1 MSNIKTKFLNR
12 MFRKIGDLVWD
23 LSSGKLGIRSPQ
35 GIFTLDTSGDAPQVV
50 VNPFDAFGFD
60 IPAFALATKI
70 EDIQVGDIVVGD
82 TKILGFV
89 VDKTAA
95 SLTLLDQSGMKKNY
109 TPPKVAVLDVGSNVL
124 VVKNLFNLVGGEG
137 LAGLQGN
144 LMPLL
149 MLGGDLDL
157 DGILPFL
164 LFSQTSGT
172 GQAGVANLLPLLM
185 LSKTGVGGG
194 DIDPMMLMA
203 MSGGLG
209 GSAGGMNPMM
219 LAMLLGRDGEGRKT
233 TIDLP
238 LRAATPP
245 LTRV

>member
-1 MSNIKTKFLNR
+1 MSNLKSKFINR

-23 LSSGKLGIRSPQ
+23 LSSGKLGIRSAQ

-60 IPAFALATKI
+60 IPAYALATKI

-95 SLTLLDQSGMKKNY
+95 SLTLLDQGGMKKNY

-164 LFSQTSGT
+164 LFSQTSGNS
-172 GQAGVANLLPLLM
+172 QAGLGALLPLLLM
-185 LSKTGVGGG
+185 KQGGLGG
-194 DIDPMMLMA
+194 DLDPMLLMA
-203 MSGGLG
+203 MSGGFG
-209 GSAGGMNPMM
+209 GGAAGGMNPMM
-219 LAMLLGRDGEGRKT
+219 LMALMGREGGETRRT
-233 TIDLP
+233 VDLP